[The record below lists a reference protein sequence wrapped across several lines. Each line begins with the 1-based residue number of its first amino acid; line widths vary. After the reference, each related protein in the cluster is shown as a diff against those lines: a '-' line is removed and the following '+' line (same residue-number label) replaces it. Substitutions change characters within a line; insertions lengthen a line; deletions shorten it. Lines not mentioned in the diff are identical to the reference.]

1 MNYSFSDQKASRLT
15 AKEWC
20 NQNSLSIRTYNY
32 WKYALKEEL
41 ANQLLPNSVPI
52 AIPETSVSL
61 ASIISNDSALTNCAI
76 RSTSKP
82 TCNNISIEFDYDIQ
96 PSLKRSTIST
106 SSQADFPTCLTAIYF

>member
-1 MNYSFSDQKASRLT
+1 MSEWTTLFSDQKASRLT

-61 ASIISNDSALTNCAI
+61 ASIISNELRDSL
-76 RSTSKP
+76 
-82 TCNNISIEFDYDIQ
+82 D
-96 PSLKRSTIST
+96 LKTYM
-106 SSQADFPTCLTAIYF
+106 Q